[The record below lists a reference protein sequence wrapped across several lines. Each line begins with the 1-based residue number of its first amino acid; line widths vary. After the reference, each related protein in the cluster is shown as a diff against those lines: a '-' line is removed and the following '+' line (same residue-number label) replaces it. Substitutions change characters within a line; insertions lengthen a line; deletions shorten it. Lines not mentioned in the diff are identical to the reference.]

1 MIVQTAWQGTF
12 DFFESRPIVIEPSHG
27 QLSSDAGLLPI
38 RQFDEQIGFSRHF
51 AEALDD
57 PRSPLFVEHSFLQ
70 MSRSRIYGILADY
83 EDQNDHDILRSDPVF
98 KLIAGRSP
106 EDDDLASQPT
116 LSRFENSINIASLYR
131 LRDLFIDEFVASFQS
146 PPRLLTFDLDAVD
159 DPVHG
164 SQQLSLFH
172 GLYDQYQYFPAFI
185 TCAQNDQFVTISLRP
200 GMVHAS
206 LGCDDDLR
214 YLVTRLR
221 KAWPDVRIVVRG
233 DAGYGV
239 PVMYDAAEELGVEY
253 TFGIG
258 SNPVLKAR
266 SAELLERARAAFEA
280 TGVPQRLFDGFWYQ
294 AGSWPAARWLVVKA
308 EVNELGDNRRFL
320 VTNRSGAR
328 VLPEAAYD
336 DYAGRG
342 ESENRN
348 KEIKCDLAMD
358 RMSDHRF
365 LANYFR
371 LYLHAAAMNLL
382 ARLRRTIALPNPV
395 ITYTDT
401 HQPTG
406 TNAAPLVP
414 PIPPEAWT
422 GKERQA
428 FFRARRRRDPLGEGH
443 PCTWRSLLIKVA
455 AEIVVSSRRIVVR
468 LSSNW
473 PHLDHYAHFVR
484 LFGVSFA
491 TNANPTG

>member
-1 MIVQTAWQGTF
+1 VIVQDAWQGTF
-12 DFFESRPIVIEPSHG
+12 DFFGSRPIVIEPSHG
-27 QLSSDAGLLPI
+27 QLTSDAGLLPI
-38 RQFDEQIGFSRHF
+38 RQFDERIGLTRRF

-70 MSRSRIYGILADY
+70 MTRSRIYGILADY

-106 EDDDLASQPT
+106 EDADLASQPT
-116 LSRFENSINIASLYR
+116 LSRFENSINVRSLYR
-131 LRDLFIDEFVASFQS
+131 LRDLFVDEFIASFPT
-146 PPRLLTFDLDAVD
+146 PPRMLTFDLDAVD

-172 GLYDQYQYFPAFI
+172 GHYDQYQYFPAFI
-185 TCAQNDQFVTISLRP
+185 TCAENDQFVTIALRP
-200 GMVHAS
+200 GMVPAA

-214 YLVTRLR
+214 HLVPRLR
-221 KAWPDVRIVVRG
+221 QAWPDVRIVVRG

-239 PVMYDAAEELGVEY
+239 PTMYDACEELRVEY
-253 TFGIG
+253 SFGIG
-258 SNPVLKAR
+258 ANPILKR
-266 SAELLERARAAFEA
+266 LSDELLQRAVAAFEA
-280 TGVPQRLFDGFWYQ
+280 TGVPQRLFDAFAYQ
-294 AGSWPAARWLVVKA
+294 AGSWPTERWLVVKA
-308 EVNELGDNRRFL
+308 EVNELGTNRRFV
-320 VTNRSGAR
+320 VTTRPGAR
-328 VLPEAAYD
+328 VLPEDAYD

-365 LANYFR
+365 MANAFR

-382 ARLRRTIALPNPV
+382 ARLRRTIALPNPSV
-395 ITYTDT
+395 SDPIVPAAPATDDR
-401 HQPTG
+401 PT
-406 TNAAPLVP
+406 TNADV
-414 PIPPEAWT
+414 PPEAWT

-468 LSSNW
+468 LSSSW
-473 PHLDHYAHFVR
+473 PHLDHYANLVR
-484 LFGVSFA
+484 LFGSSFHL
-491 TNANPTG
+491 PLTG

>member
-12 DFFESRPIVIEPSHG
+12 DFFGTLPIVIEPSQG

-38 RQFDEQIGFSRHF
+38 RQFDERIGFTRHF

-70 MSRSRIYGILADY
+70 MCRSRIYGILADY
-83 EDQNDHDILRSDPVF
+83 EDQNDHDILRSDPIF
-98 KLIAGRSP
+98 KLVAGRSP
-106 EDDDLASQPT
+106 EDKDLASQPT
-116 LSRFENSINIASLYR
+116 LSRFENAINIPSLYR
-131 LRDLFIDEFVASFQS
+131 LRDLFIDEFIASFPT
-146 PPRLLTFDLDAVD
+146 PPRTLTFDLDAVD

-172 GLYDQYQYFPAFI
+172 GHYDQYQYFPAFI

-214 YLVTRLR
+214 FLVTRLR
-221 KAWPDVRIVVRG
+221 RAWPDVRIVVRG

-239 PVMYDAAEELGVEY
+239 PTMYDAAEELDVEY

-258 SNPVLKAR
+258 ANSVLKAR
-266 SAELLERARAAFEA
+266 SDELLQRAVAAFEE

-294 AGSWPAARWLVVKA
+294 AGSWPAARWLIVKA
-308 EVNELGDNRRFL
+308 EVNELGTNRRFL
-320 VTNRSGAR
+320 VTTRPGAR

-365 LANYFR
+365 MANYFR

-382 ARLRRTIALPNPV
+382 VRLRRTIALPNPT
-395 ITYTDT
+395 ITNTDDNT
-401 HQPTG
+401 PTY
-406 TNAAPLVP
+406 NDAVP
-414 PIPPEAWT
+414 PETVPPEAWT

-468 LSSNW
+468 LASNW

-484 LFGVSFA
+484 LFGASFVP
-491 TNANPTG
+491 NISLSG